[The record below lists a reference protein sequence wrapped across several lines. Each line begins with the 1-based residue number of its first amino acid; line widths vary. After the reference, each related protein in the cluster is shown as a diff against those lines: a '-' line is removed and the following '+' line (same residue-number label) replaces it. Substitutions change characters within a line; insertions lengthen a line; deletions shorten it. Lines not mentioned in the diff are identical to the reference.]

1 MTTGAA
7 RPTAARIVDGY
18 AVLFPPTMRAAHLA
32 CLGRARALDREG
44 GWPTVLDCLATARLF
59 DVSAAELAAF
69 FGHLGYVSNRRAVW
83 VDALHGA
90 ASSAEAQQLVTDA
103 QARAFGFLCAFTEA
117 VAADARRA
125 GALH

>member
-7 RPTAARIVDGY
+7 KPTAAQIVDGY

-32 CLGRARALDREG
+32 CLGRARALGREG
-44 GWPTVLDCLATARLF
+44 GWPTVLDCLDTARLF
-59 DVSAAELAAF
+59 DVPAAELAAF

-90 ASSAEAQQLVTDA
+90 VSSVEAQQRITDA

-117 VAADARRA
+117 VATDRRA
-125 GALH
+125 AGTVH